1 MGQEKPIVSIVLPS
15 YNGARYIEESI
26 DSVLRQTF
34 PDWELILVNDGS
46 TDRTRDIMEA
56 YAAKDGRIRVIHNDP
71 NQRLPRSLNIGFRQ
85 ARGKYLTWTSDDN
98 RYLPRAIEV
107 MVQALDADPAA
118 PMVSAEME
126 CIDESGA
133 VTGGYP
139 VYEDHLIWAE
149 DLVGA
154 CFMYRRE
161 ALVKVGEYDPAKV
174 YVEDY
179 DYWLRLRVAMG
190 EIKRVPDLLYQYRRH
205 GESLTATKVKEIRRQ
220 NARLHLEY
228 QKEILQAY
236 NEEPDMLCA
245 IYYDFVMGGMEDS
258 DFATTLYQRL
268 PEVHGERKMMDKNR
282 PMMVFGAGEF
292 GEKMVELFGDRVIG
306 FIDNSPQKIGQKKDN
321 REIISF
327 SEYCRRYGQNE
338 DMLLVLAIGGRH
350 LYHVIQQVKKQGVR
364 DFFTYQHAMRMVETA

>member
-15 YNGARYIEESI
+15 YNGARYIEESM

-282 PMMVFGAGEF
+282 PMVVFGAGEF

-338 DMLLVLAIGGRH
+338 DTLLVLAIGGRH

-364 DFFTYQHAMRMVETA
+364 DFFTYQRAMRMAETA

>member
-15 YNGARYIEESI
+15 YNGARYIEESM

>member
-1 MGQEKPIVSIVLPS
+1 MGEGSPIVSIVLPS
-15 YNGARYIEESI
+15 YNGAKYIRESI
-26 DSVLRQTF
+26 DSVLGQTF
-34 PDWELILVNDGS
+34 PSWELILVDDCS
-46 TDRTRDIMEA
+46 TDETAAIA
-56 YAAKDGRIRVIHNDP
+56 ASYAAKDSRIRVIHNAV
-71 NQRLPRSLNIGFRQ
+71 NQRLPRSLNVGFHE
-85 ARGKYLTWTSDDN
+85 ARGRYLTWTSDDN

-107 MVQALDADPAA
+107 MVRALDVDPAT
-118 PMVSAEME
+118 PMVCADMDY
-126 CIDESGA
+126 IDESGA
-133 VTGGYP
+133 VLGRADA
-139 VYEDHLIWAE
+139 YEDDLIWVE
-149 DLVGA
+149 NRVGA
-154 CFMYRRE
+154 CFLYRRE
-161 ALVKVGEYDPAKV
+161 ALSQVGGYDPAKV

-179 DYWLRLRVAMG
+179 DYWLRLRCRMG
-190 EIKRVPDLLYQYRRH
+190 EIQRIPEPLYQYRLH
-205 GESLTATKVKEIRRQ
+205 SGSLTATKEREVWRQ

-228 QKEILQAY
+228 QKDILQAY

-268 PEVHGERKMMDKNR
+268 PEVHGERKMMDKDR

-338 DMLLVLAIGGRH
+338 DTRLVLAVGGGH
-350 LYHVIQQVKKQGVR
+350 LYHIIKQVEEKGFR
-364 DFFTYQHAMRMVETA
+364 EFLTYQRMMSTVETE

>member
-338 DMLLVLAIGGRH
+338 DTLLVLAVGVRY
-350 LYHVIQQVKKQGVR
+350 LYHIIKQVAEKGFHE
-364 DFFTYQHAMRMVETA
+364 FFTYQRVMSTFETE

>member
-190 EIKRVPDLLYQYRRH
+190 EIKRVPEMLYQYRRH
-205 GESLTATKVKEIRRQ
+205 GASLTATKAKEIRRQ
-220 NARLHLEY
+220 NARLHLAY

-338 DMLLVLAIGGRH
+338 DTLLVLAVGVRY
-350 LYHVIQQVKKQGVR
+350 LYHIIKQVAEKGFHE
-364 DFFTYQHAMRMVETA
+364 FFTYQRVMSTFETE

>member
-1 MGQEKPIVSIVLPS
+1 MEREKPIVSVVLPS

-34 PDWELILVNDGS
+34 SNWELILVNDGS

-98 RYLPRAIEV
+98 RYLPRAIKV

-161 ALVKVGEYDPAKV
+161 ALAKVGEYDPAKV

-190 EIKRVPDLLYQYRRH
+190 EIKRVPEMLYQYRRH
-205 GESLTATKVKEIRRQ
+205 GASLTATKAKAIRRQ
-220 NARLHLEY
+220 NARLHLAY

-338 DMLLVLAIGGRH
+338 DTLLVLAIGGRH

-364 DFFTYQHAMRMVETA
+364 DFFTYQRAMCMAETA

>member
-15 YNGARYIEESI
+15 YNGARYIEESM

-126 CIDESGA
+126 CIDESGT

-268 PEVHGERKMMDKNR
+268 PEVHGERKMMDKHR

-292 GEKMVELFGDRVIG
+292 GGKMVELFGDRVIG
-306 FIDNSPQKIGQKKDN
+306 FIDNSSQKIGQKKNN
-321 REIISF
+321 REVISF

-338 DMLLVLAIGGRH
+338 DTLLVLAIGGRH

-364 DFFTYQHAMRMVETA
+364 DFFTYQRAMRMVETA

>member
-1 MGQEKPIVSIVLPS
+1 MGQEKPIVAIVLPS

-133 VTGGYP
+133 VIGGYP

-268 PEVHGERKMMDKNR
+268 PEVHGERKMMDKHR
-282 PMMVFGAGEF
+282 PMVVFGAGEF

-338 DMLLVLAIGGRH
+338 DTLLVLAVGVRH
-350 LYHVIQQVKKQGVR
+350 LYHIIKQVAEKGFHE
-364 DFFTYQHAMRMVETA
+364 FFTYQRVMSTFETE